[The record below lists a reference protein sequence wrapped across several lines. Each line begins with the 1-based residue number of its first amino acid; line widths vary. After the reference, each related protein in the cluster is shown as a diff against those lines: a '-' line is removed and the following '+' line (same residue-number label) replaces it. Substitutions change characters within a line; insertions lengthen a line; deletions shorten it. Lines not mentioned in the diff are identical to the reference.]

1 MSGKYVFTKGLKE
14 LRFLHCQTSEHSNA
28 VRSFLTRAYPT
39 MKHHNPHT
47 PIMIR
52 EALGIEPRVYARYE
66 FGREKMADLSGLDDK
81 AIEDQVSGLVRE
93 SQ

>member
-1 MSGKYVFTKGLKE
+1 
-14 LRFLHCQTSEHSNA
+14 
-28 VRSFLTRAYPT
+28 

-66 FGREKMADLSGLDDK
+66 YGNEKMEELKGMQEK
-81 AIEDQVSGLVRE
+81 PKMRC
-93 SQ
+93 

>member
-1 MSGKYVFTKGLKE
+1 MAAKYAFSKSIKE

-39 MKHHNPHT
+39 MKKNNPYT

-52 EALGIEPRVYARYE
+52 EAMNTEPRVYARYE
-66 FGREKMADLSGLDDK
+66 FGVEKVADLKGLDDK
-81 AIEDQVSGLVRE
+81 AIEAKVTGLVQE
-93 SQ
+93 GQ